1 MDFRQ
6 IAMIQKLKSDLNL
19 FRANHPEI
27 SDVPE
32 SGIAGCY
39 RGRFDHR
46 DQHHYARR

>member
-19 FRANHPEI
+19 FQPTLSEI

-46 DQHHYARR
+46 DQRHYARR